1 MRKVTG
7 AMPQKMDSIEMLRRM
22 VAFDTTSAYSNMAL
36 IEFVRD
42 YLDGYGIKSRLVSN
56 ADGSKANLYATIGPE
71 REGGVVLSGHTDVV
85 PVEGQPWDSDPFGM
99 VEKDGLLYGRG
110 TADMKA
116 FSAIALAMVPHFLE
130 RGMKVPIHLALSYDE
145 EIGCLGAWSLAEAMQ
160 RDLPKPHAIV
170 VGEPTMMK
178 VVHSHK
184 TAASYF
190 TDFIGLEAHSSALDQ
205 GVSAIHYA
213 GELLH
218 FMNRLQ
224 DELRARAPKNSE
236 FKPPFGTLNVGII
249 NGGTANN
256 ILARHCLVQWGYRA
270 LPTEDPN
277 EALKR
282 VTHFCE
288 HDLLPK
294 MRAIHP
300 EASITTKLRAE
311 VPPLVPTQH
320 NPADILCRALTGD
333 NGSHSVSY
341 AAEAGIF
348 QKAGFSVVICG
359 PGDIA
364 QAHQPNEFI
373 AVDQIRACEE
383 FMRKLSDWAAARP

>member
-1 MRKVTG
+1 
-7 AMPQKMDSIEMLRRM
+7 MPQKMDSIEMLRRL
-22 VAFDTTSAYSNMAL
+22 VGFDTTSAYSNMAL
-36 IEFVRD
+36 IDFVRD
-42 YLDGYGIKSRLVSN
+42 YLHGYGIESRLVAN
-56 ADGSKANLYATIGPE
+56 EDGSKANLYASIGPAT
-71 REGGVVLSGHTDVV
+71 EGGVVLSGHTDVV
-85 PVEGQPWDSDPFGM
+85 PVKDQPWDSDPFAM
-99 VEKDGLLYGRG
+99 IEKDGLLYGRG

-130 RGMKVPIHLALSYDE
+130 RGIKVPIHLALSYDE
-145 EIGCLGAWSLAEAMQ
+145 EVGCIGAWSLAEAMQ

-184 TAASYF
+184 TAASYY
-190 TDFIGLEAHSSALDQ
+190 TDFVGLEAHSSAIDQ

-213 GELLH
+213 GDLIH
-218 FMNRLQ
+218 FLNQ
-224 DELRARAPKNSE
+224 FQEELRARAPKNSE
-236 FKPPFGTLNVGII
+236 FKPPFGTMNVGII

-256 ILARHCLVQWGYRA
+256 ILARQCLVQWGYRA
-270 LPTEDPN
+270 LPTEDPH
-277 EALKR
+277 EAIKR

-288 HDLLPK
+288 HELLPK
-294 MRAIHP
+294 MRAVYP
-300 EASITTKLRAE
+300 EASIVTKLRAE
-311 VPPLVPTQH
+311 VPPLVPTAH

-333 NGSHSVSY
+333 NGSHSVAY

-373 AVDQIRACEE
+373 AVEQIRACED
-383 FMRKLSDWAAARP
+383 FMRKLADWAATR